1 MGNWGSISLGIWE
14 TELYQTRGRKLGDL
28 STIFQSFSDRGL
40 PPEHLWPVLCIVQ
53 ICRAVRLQSAE
64 ETAEDYGRAP
74 RKPAALCFHKLGTS
88 SILTL
93 NLTEALMCNS
103 EFGITG
109 LMHYDR
115 VLKDARNSHYEMN
128 EKVD

>member
-1 MGNWGSISLGIWE
+1 MC
-14 TELYQTRGRKLGDL
+14 T
-28 STIFQSFSDRGL
+28 
-40 PPEHLWPVLCIVQ
+40 VQ
-53 ICRAVRLQSAE
+53 VCRAVRLQSAE
-64 ETAEDYGRAP
+64 VTSENYGRAP
-74 RKPAALCFHKLGTS
+74 REPAAMCFHKLGIS

-93 NLTEALMCNS
+93 NLTKALICNS

-115 VLKDARNSHYEMN
+115 VLKDARNSLYEMN

>member
-1 MGNWGSISLGIWE
+1 M
-14 TELYQTRGRKLGDL
+14 
-28 STIFQSFSDRGL
+28 
-40 PPEHLWPVLCIVQ
+40 
-53 ICRAVRLQSAE
+53 
-64 ETAEDYGRAP
+64 
-74 RKPAALCFHKLGTS
+74 CFHKLGIS

-93 NLTEALMCNS
+93 NLTKALICNS

-115 VLKDARNSHYEMN
+115 VLKDARNSLYEMN